1 MRKFDVETRLHRVG
15 GIGEDGDADRLG
27 RNPSHARGAARTG
40 TTDLAHAGHTPL
52 VEPDE
57 RSAAEATELPAIA
70 TAETRIT
77 VLAAAAHHQDIL
89 RNINTL
95 PIALGARKRA
105 PKRRA

>member
-1 MRKFDVETRLHRVG
+1 MKTATLIDLVET
-15 GIGEDGDADRLG
+15 
-27 RNPSHARGAARTG
+27 PRTLEAPPG
-40 TTDLAHAGHTPL
+40 PGPQIWPTPGHTPL

-105 PKRRA
+105 PAQRA